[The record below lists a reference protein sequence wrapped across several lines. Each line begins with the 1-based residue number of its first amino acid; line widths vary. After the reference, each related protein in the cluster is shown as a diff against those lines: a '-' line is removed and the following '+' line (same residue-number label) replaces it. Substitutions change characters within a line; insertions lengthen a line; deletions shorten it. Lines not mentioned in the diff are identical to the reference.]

1 MELKDR
7 ESAFIFCRAADEPW
21 DSGRKLS
28 EGMLVVTERGFVKKR
43 TDRLADR
50 QVIRTTVTQ
59 RFTQEPPLLGG

>member
-7 ESAFIFCRAADEPW
+7 ESGSLFFWAADEPW
-21 DSGRKLS
+21 DSGGKLS

-59 RFTQEPPLLGG
+59 RFTQEPPPLGG